1 MNLNKIINTP
11 RLTGLHL
18 RVLGICFLLNM
29 LDGMDV
35 LVISFAAPFISDA
48 WDVSPGALGI
58 VFSAAL
64 VGMALGAVFVSP
76 YSDKL
81 GRKKIIVGSICTITA
96 GMWLT
101 ALSGSVTELAFFRF
115 VAGLGIGS
123 MLASLTSMVSE
134 YAPDKYRNQAILILH
149 AGYPI
154 GAIIAGFMAAHI
166 LPQWGWQP
174 LFEVTA
180 LISLCAL
187 PLALFLL
194 PESLD
199 FLISRQPAKA
209 LEKVNRILLSLKH
222 TVVSGL
228 PHVEAEATT
237 SAGLSALLTSNLR
250 SATLLLWLAFMM
262 AFASLYFLLSW
273 VVKLAVDAGLP
284 VEDAM
289 LAGISLNLGA
299 FFGSVLLGWLSS
311 KMGLIRVI
319 SVFFILGAI
328 ASVVYGTVD
337 MNVAGAIVAIF
348 ILMFFVQGGFT
359 GLYAVAARLYPTS
372 IRTTGVGWAIGAGR
386 VGAVSGPA
394 LAGVL
399 IGAGI
404 PVGWMFIIFS
414 IPLLVATATI
424 LKINHQPVK
433 KD

>member
-1 MNLNKIINTP
+1 M
-11 RLTGLHL
+11 
-18 RVLGICFLLNM
+18 
-29 LDGMDV
+29 
-35 LVISFAAPFISDA
+35 
-48 WDVSPGALGI
+48 
-58 VFSAAL
+58 
-64 VGMALGAVFVSP
+64 
-76 YSDKL
+76 
-81 GRKKIIVGSICTITA
+81 
-96 GMWLT
+96 
-101 ALSGSVTELAFFRF
+101 
-115 VAGLGIGS
+115 
-123 MLASLTSMVSE
+123 
-134 YAPDKYRNQAILILH
+134 
-149 AGYPI
+149 
-154 GAIIAGFMAAHI
+154 
-166 LPQWGWQP
+166 
-174 LFEVTA
+174 TA

-337 MNVAGAIVAIF
+337 LNVAGAIVAIF